1 MVTFSTKQLHEKASK
16 AEVSLHEV
24 PLALE
29 TSYWR
34 GSYTLIPLISWIYL
48 TVFFICTVILL
59 VSFANQGI

>member
-34 GSYTLIPLISWIYL
+34 GHLMSMNLKRSGNLRLSYVAVSIPK
-48 TVFFICTVILL
+48 
-59 VSFANQGI
+59 